1 MSGVKLMLTFL
12 EMNVYLAKLAQ
23 LPRKAKITI
32 MVFADLLLLSF
43 ALWTAL
49 ALKEGSLTPE
59 VSEFSW
65 LFVVLPLISVFL
77 FVGLGLYRAVTR
89 YMKIE
94 VVKTVALGLTLST
107 VLLAAIVNLANLKSF
122 SIASI
127 LIYWVFSICYIAS
140 WRYLAKRMLRSVDGK
155 TKPKEKVAIYGAGE
169 AGLQTATALMSGP
182 EFSPV
187 LFFDDN
193 PALHDT
199 VIAGIPVCNPE
210 FAFDIMDKYDCN
222 QLLLAIP
229 SATRSRRREI
239 IQKFEGHNIQ
249 MKTVPGM
256 GEIVNGT
263 VLVKDIREVGIED
276 LLGRDPV
283 PPFQDLI
290 STCIT
295 GKAVLVTGAGGSIG
309 SEICRQVLLNK
320 PKKLVLFERTE
331 FALYSIEQ
339 EIKRHFSDTQTDIV
353 CVLGD
358 VLDENYF
365 ENILNQNRIETVYH
379 AAAYKHVPLVEEN
392 IIASVMNNIFGTLRV
407 AQAARKQKV
416 STFVLISTDKAVRP
430 TNVMGATKRMAEI
443 VLQAMAADKPE
454 TRFCMV
460 RFGNVLGSSGS
471 VVPLFK
477 EQIRYGGPVTVTHPE
492 VTRFFMTVPEASQL
506 VIQAGSMGVGGDVFV
521 LDMGES
527 IKIFDLA
534 KKMIELS
541 GLQLFDKASGSGDIS
556 VEFTGLRP
564 GEKLYEELLIGNNV
578 GKTAH
583 PRIMR
588 AEEDFIKWDQLK
600 EYLTQMH
607 QFCLNNDSGSVFK
620 LLQVVVKEFQP
631 AKTQVVVGAEKVN

>member
-1 MSGVKLMLTFL
+1 
-12 EMNVYLAKLAQ
+12 MNVYLAKLAQ
-23 LPRKAKITI
+23 LPRKAKVII
-32 MVFADLLLLSF
+32 MIFADLLLLSF
-43 ALWTAL
+43 ALWTSL

-59 VSEFSW
+59 ISDLTW
-65 LFVVLPLISVFL
+65 LFILFPLVSVLL

-107 VLLAAIVNLANLKSF
+107 ILLAAIVFFANLKSF
-122 SIASI
+122 PTASI

-140 WRYLAKRMLRSVDGK
+140 MRYLAKHLLRSVERK
-155 TKPKEKVAIYGAGE
+155 TKRKEKVAIYGAGE
-169 AGLQTATALMSGP
+169 AGLQTAIALMSGP

-193 PALHDT
+193 LALHDT

-229 SATRSRRREI
+229 SAARSRRRAI

-295 GKAVLVTGAGGSIG
+295 NKSVLVTGAGGSIG

-320 PKKLVLFERTE
+320 PKKLVLFERSE

-339 EIKRHFSDTQTDIV
+339 EIRRNFSDSKPEIV

-358 VLDENYF
+358 VLDEAYF
-365 ENILNQNRIETVYH
+365 ENILNYHRIETVYH

-392 IIASVMNNIFGTLRV
+392 IIVSVMNNVFGTLRV

-443 VLQAMAADKPE
+443 VLQAIAAEKPD

-541 GLQLFDKASGSGDIS
+541 GLQIFDKATGKGDIS

-600 EYLTQMH
+600 EYLTQMS
-607 QFCLNNDSGSVFK
+607 QFCLSGDAASVFK

-631 AKTQVVVGAEKVN
+631 TNLQVAINAEKVN